1 MSWTHTARSASSS
14 ESAQTVNISG
24 RTAVVTG
31 AASGL
36 GLGIARH
43 LASLGVRVCLAD
55 VNEPSLEKALPS
67 IPANGTSGAIG
78 VVADLSQRAGA
89 QKLVD
94 AAIDAFGHVD
104 ILVNNAGGGV
114 IRPTLTHTDATLHET
129 FDRNLWTMLYTTIE
143 TIPHMIERNYGRVVS
158 IGAESVRNGLWQHAV
173 YSAAKG
179 GVHGITPGL
188 AREFAQYNIT
198 FNVVAPAMVITP
210 EHAAL
215 MERMP
220 VHDRREHERFLEQIR
235 GSIPA
240 GRGGTVDEIAA
251 ATAYLASDD
260 AGFVTGQ
267 ILSVNGGS
275 SMS

>member
-1 MSWTHTARSASSS
+1 MK
-14 ESAQTVNISG
+14 ISG
-24 RTAVVTG
+24 RTAIVTG

-55 VNEPSLEKALPS
+55 VNEANLAKALPY
-67 IPANGTSGAIG
+67 IHANQSGSPIT
-78 VVADLSQRAGA
+78 VLADLSTRAGA
-89 QKLVD
+89 HTLVTS
-94 AAIDAFGHVD
+94 ALESFGHVD

-114 IRPTLTHTDATLHET
+114 IRPTLSHTEETLRET
-129 FDRNLWTMLYTTIE
+129 MDRNLWTMLYTTLE

-179 GVHGITPGL
+179 GVHGVTPGL
-188 AREFAQYNIT
+188 AREFAEYNIT

-210 EHAAL
+210 QHAAVI
-215 MERMP
+215 ERMAP
-220 VHDRREHERFLEQIR
+220 DDKREHHRFLEQIR
-235 GSIPA
+235 QSIPA

-267 ILSVNGGS
+267 VLSVNGGS
-275 SMS
+275 SML

>member
-1 MSWTHTARSASSS
+1 M
-14 ESAQTVNISG
+14 NIIG
-24 RTAVVTG
+24 RTAIVTG

-55 VNEPSLEKALPS
+55 INETSLEKALPS
-67 IPANGTSGAIG
+67 IPANQTGGPLA
-78 VVADLSQRAGA
+78 VLCDLSTRGGA
-89 QKLVD
+89 QNLVQSTVEN
-94 AAIDAFGHVD
+94 FGHVD

-114 IRPTLTHTDATLHET
+114 IRPTLDHTEDTLRET
-129 FDRNLWTMLYTTIE
+129 MDRNLWTMLYTTLE

-179 GVHGITPGL
+179 GVHGVTPGL
-188 AREFAQYNIT
+188 AREFAEYNIT

-210 EHAAL
+210 EHADAI
-215 MERMP
+215 ERMSP
-220 VHDRREHERFLEQIR
+220 EDRREHHRFLEQIR
-235 GSIPA
+235 QSIPA

-260 AGFVTGQ
+260 AGYVTGQ
-267 ILSVNGGS
+267 VLSVNGGS
-275 SMS
+275 SML

>member
-1 MSWTHTARSASSS
+1 MK
-14 ESAQTVNISG
+14 ICG
-24 RTAVVTG
+24 RTAIVTG

-43 LASLGVRVCLAD
+43 FGSQGVRVCLAD
-55 VNEPSLEKALPS
+55 IDTDNLEKVLPT
-67 IPANGTSGAIG
+67 IPFGEAGGP
-78 VVADLSQRAGA
+78 VAVAGDLSRRAGA
-89 QKLVD
+89 HTLIDTAV
-94 AAIDAFGHVD
+94 AAMGHVD

-114 IRPTLTHTDATLHET
+114 IRPTLSHTEETLRET
-129 FDRNLWTMLYTTIE
+129 MDRNLWTMLYCTLE
-143 TIPHMIERNYGRVVS
+143 VLPHMIERNYGRVVS

-179 GVHGITPGL
+179 AVHGITPGL
-188 AREFAQYNIT
+188 AREFAAYNIT

-210 EHAAL
+210 QFAAQIEQ
-215 MERMP
+215 MAEPQCSEFRAFIER
-220 VHDRREHERFLEQIR
+220 IR
-235 GSIPA
+235 GSIPM

-267 ILSVNGGS
+267 VLSVNGGS
-275 SMS
+275 SML

>member
-1 MSWTHTARSASSS
+1 MK
-14 ESAQTVNISG
+14 ISG
-24 RTAVVTG
+24 RTAIVTG

-55 VNEPSLEKALPS
+55 VNKERLDAVLPTVPSTDAGETCS
-67 IPANGTSGAIG
+67 
-78 VVADLSQRAGA
+78 VAGDLSKREGA
-89 QKLVD
+89 ENLVRT
-94 AAIDAFGHVD
+94 AVETMGHVD

-114 IRPTLTHTDATLHET
+114 IRPTLTHTEETLRET
-129 FDRNLWTMLYTTIE
+129 FDRNLWTMLYCTLE
-143 TIPHMIERNYGRVVS
+143 VIPHMMERKYGRVVS

-188 AREFAQYNIT
+188 AREFAQYQIT

-210 EHAAL
+210 EHVAL

-220 VHDRREHERFLEQIR
+220 AADRREHDRLLEQIL
-235 GSIPA
+235 GSIPL
-240 GRGGTVDEIAA
+240 GRGGTVDEVAA

-275 SMS
+275 SML

>member
-1 MSWTHTARSASSS
+1 MK
-14 ESAQTVNISG
+14 ISG
-24 RTAVVTG
+24 RTAIVTG

-55 VNEPSLEKALPS
+55 VNKERLDAVLP
-67 IPANGTSGAIG
+67 T
-78 VVADLSQRAGA
+78 VASSDAGETCSVAGDLSKREGA
-89 QKLVD
+89 QSLVRT
-94 AAIDAFGHVD
+94 AVEVMGHVD

-114 IRPTLTHTDATLHET
+114 IRPTLTHTEETLRET
-129 FDRNLWTMLYTTIE
+129 FDRNLWTMLYCTLE
-143 TIPHMIERNYGRVVS
+143 VIPHMIERNYGRVVS

-188 AREFAQYNIT
+188 AREFASYQIT

-210 EHAAL
+210 EHAEL

-220 VHDRREHERFLEQIR
+220 PADRREHDRLLEQIL
-235 GSIPA
+235 GSIPL
-240 GRGGTVDEIAA
+240 GRSGTVDEVAA

-275 SMS
+275 SML

>member
-1 MSWTHTARSASSS
+1 MKF
-14 ESAQTVNISG
+14 SG
-24 RTAVVTG
+24 RTAIVTG

-55 VNEPSLEKALPS
+55 VNKVNLDKALPT
-67 IPANGTSGAIG
+67 IPAAPLGEACA
-78 VVADLSQRAGA
+78 VAGDLSRREGA
-89 QKLVD
+89 ETLVRT
-94 AAIDAFGHVD
+94 AIETMGHVD

-114 IRPTLTHTDATLHET
+114 IRPTLDHTEDTLRET
-129 FDRNLWTMLYTTIE
+129 FDRNLWTFIYCTLE
-143 TIPHMIERNYGRVVS
+143 VLPHMVERNYGRVIS

-179 GVHGITPGL
+179 GVHGMTPGL
-188 AREFAQYNIT
+188 AREFAQYHIT

-210 EHAAL
+210 EHAEV
-215 MERMP
+215 MERMSP
-220 VHDRREHERFLEQIR
+220 PDRREHDRFLNQIL
-235 GSIPA
+235 GSIPL
-240 GRGGTVDEIAA
+240 GRSGTVDEVAA

-275 SMS
+275 SML

>member
-1 MSWTHTARSASSS
+1 M
-14 ESAQTVNISG
+14 NING
-24 RTAVVTG
+24 RAAIVTG

-55 VNEPSLEKALPS
+55 INEANLDKAMPS
-67 IPANGTSGAIG
+67 IPANQTDGPLG
-78 VVADLSQRAGA
+78 VAADLSTRDGA
-89 QKLVD
+89 HDLIQ
-94 AAIDAFGHVD
+94 ATIGAFGQVD

-114 IRPTLTHTDATLHET
+114 IRPTLDHTEETLRET
-129 FDRNLWTMLYTTIE
+129 LDRNLWTMLYTTLE
-143 TIPHMIERNYGRVVS
+143 TIPHMVERNYGRVVS
-158 IGAESVRNGLWQHAV
+158 IGAESVRNGLWQHAI

-179 GVHGITPGL
+179 GVHGVTPGL
-188 AREFAQYNIT
+188 AREFAEYNIT

-210 EHAAL
+210 EHAAV
-215 MERMP
+215 MERMS
-220 VHDRREHERFLEQIR
+220 DGARREHERFLEQIR

-267 ILSVNGGS
+267 VLSVNGGS
-275 SMS
+275 SML

>member
-1 MSWTHTARSASSS
+1 M
-14 ESAQTVNISG
+14 NISG
-24 RTAVVTG
+24 RTAIVTG

-55 VNEPSLEKALPS
+55 INAEQLDTVLPS
-67 IPANGTSGAIG
+67 IPLNDTGSHTG
-78 VVADLSQRAGA
+78 VDADLSTRAGA
-89 QKLVD
+89 TELVRC
-94 AAIDAFGHVD
+94 ALDAFGHVD

-114 IRPTLTHTDATLHET
+114 IRPTLEHTEDTLRET
-129 FDRNLWTMLYTTIE
+129 MDRNLWTMLYTTLE
-143 TIPHMIERNYGRVVS
+143 TIPHMVERRYGRVVS
-158 IGAESVRNGLWQHAV
+158 IGAESVRNGLWQHAI

-179 GVHGITPGL
+179 GVHGVTPGL
-188 AREFAQYNIT
+188 AREFAEYGVT

-210 EHAAL
+210 EHAAV
-215 MERMP
+215 MDRMS
-220 VHDRREHERFLEQIR
+220 VGDRRKHDAFLERIR

-240 GRGGTVDEIAA
+240 GRGGTVAEIAA

-267 ILSVNGGS
+267 VLSLNGGS
-275 SMS
+275 SMQ

>member
-1 MSWTHTARSASSS
+1 M
-14 ESAQTVNISG
+14 NISG

-55 VNEPSLEKALPS
+55 VNEANLDKALPS
-67 IPANGTSGAIG
+67 MPANETDGPIA
-78 VVADLSQRAGA
+78 VVGDLSKRDGA
-89 QKLVD
+89 RKLVET
-94 AAIDAFGHVD
+94 AVGAFGQVD

-114 IRPTLTHTDATLHET
+114 IRPTLTHTEETLRET
-129 FDRNLWTMLYTTIE
+129 LDRNLWTMLYTTLE
-143 TIPHMIERNYGRVVS
+143 MIPHMIERNYGRVVS

-210 EHAAL
+210 EHTAL

-220 VHDRREHERFLEQIR
+220 EGDRREHERFLDQIR

-240 GRGGTVDEIAA
+240 GRGGTVDEIAT

-267 ILSVNGGS
+267 VLSVNGGS
-275 SMS
+275 SML

>member
-1 MSWTHTARSASSS
+1 MKIRD
-14 ESAQTVNISG
+14 
-24 RTAVVTG
+24 RTAIVTG

-43 LASLGVRVCLAD
+43 FGTLGVRVCLAD
-55 VNEPSLEKALPS
+55 IDKDNLENVLPTIPFGEPGGEPVAV
-67 IPANGTSGAIG
+67 A
-78 VVADLSQRAGA
+78 ADLSRRKGA
-89 QKLVD
+89 HTLIDTAV
-94 AAIDAFGHVD
+94 AAMGHVD

-114 IRPTLTHTDATLHET
+114 IRPTLSHTEETLRET
-129 FDRNLWTMLYTTIE
+129 LDRNLWTMLYCTLE
-143 TIPHMIERNYGRVVS
+143 VLPHMIERNYGRVVS

-179 GVHGITPGL
+179 AVHGITPGL
-188 AREFAQYNIT
+188 AREFAAHNIT

-210 EHAAL
+210 QFAAQI
-215 MERMP
+215 EQTPEPQRSEF
-220 VHDRREHERFLEQIR
+220 RGFIEQIR
-235 GSIPA
+235 GSIPM

-267 ILSVNGGS
+267 VLSVNGGS
-275 SMS
+275 SML

>member
-1 MSWTHTARSASSS
+1 MK
-14 ESAQTVNISG
+14 ISG
-24 RTAVVTG
+24 RTAIVTG

-36 GLGIARH
+36 GLGIAGH

-55 VNEPSLEKALPS
+55 INEEKLQDAVPTIPSSTNDAFGVAGDLS
-67 IPANGTSGAIG
+67 TRSGADCLI
-78 VVADLSQRAGA
+78 AT
-89 QKLVD
+89 
-94 AAIDAFGHVD
+94 AIETMGHVD

-114 IRPTLTHTDATLHET
+114 IKPTMSHTEETLRET
-129 FDRNLWTMLYTTIE
+129 LDRNLWTMLYCTLAV
-143 TIPHMIERNYGRVVS
+143 IPHMVERNYGRVVS

-188 AREFAQYNIT
+188 AREFAHNHIT
-198 FNVVAPAMVITP
+198 FNVVAPGMVITP
-210 EHAAL
+210 EHA
-215 MERMP
+215 EVIEQMP
-220 VHDRREHERFLEQIR
+220 APERREHERFLEQIR
-235 GSIPA
+235 GSIPMA
-240 GRGGTVDEIAA
+240 RGGTVNEVAN

-275 SMS
+275 SML